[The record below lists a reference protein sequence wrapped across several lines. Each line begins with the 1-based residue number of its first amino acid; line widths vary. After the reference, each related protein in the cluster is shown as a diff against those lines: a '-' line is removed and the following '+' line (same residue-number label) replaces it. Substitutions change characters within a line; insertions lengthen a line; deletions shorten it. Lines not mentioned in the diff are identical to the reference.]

1 MSKEIKVG
9 LLAVVALVALAIGF
23 NFLRGSNILS
33 SNKTYY
39 AIYPKVDGLNVGAPV
54 ILNGIKVGQVK
65 NLELQPEN
73 NNSIKASL
81 ELEKGIALGDSTK
94 AGLSG
99 SLLGSKTI
107 TLLLGKNSKEY
118 TGGETLQTTTA
129 VSLTDIVQARA
140 TVLLDTVNSTLSHIN
155 GFLTKD
161 AQTNIQGTLQGARQS
176 TVALQNLIAANQA
189 NINQITRNLAQM
201 SAALN
206 KSTTK
211 LDRIANNFTQLSDSL
226 KSAPVGPALRNLN
239 ATLTEAQTS
248 LKGVS
253 TALNDKTGSLGK
265 LINDT
270 LLYNNLNATAASS
283 NALISDMKENPKRYV
298 HFSVFGGGGKDKVKK
313 ETTTTPD
320 GTKKTE
326 VKKVTAAPALVQP

>member
-23 NFLRGSNILS
+23 NFLRGSNLLS
-33 SNKTYY
+33 NDRTYY

-65 NLELQPEN
+65 NLELQPEM
-73 NNSIKASL
+73 NNSVRASI
-81 ELEKGIALGDSTK
+81 ELEKGVTVGDSTK

-107 TLLLGKNSKEY
+107 TLVLGPNSKQFS
-118 TGGETLQTTTA
+118 GGETLKTTTA
-129 VSLTDIVQARA
+129 VSLTDVVQARA
-140 TVLLDTVNSTLSHIN
+140 TVLLDTVNSTLAHLN
-155 GFLTKD
+155 GFLNKD
-161 AQTNIQGTLQGARQS
+161 AQTNIQGTLVGARQS
-176 TVALQNLIAANQA
+176 TEALQQLIASNQA

-206 KSTTK
+206 KSTAK

-226 KSAPVGPALRNLN
+226 KSAPIGPTMRNLN
-239 ATLTEAQTS
+239 ATMAEAQTS

-253 TALNDKTGSLGK
+253 TALNDKKGSLGK

-270 LLYNNLNATAASS
+270 LLDNNLNATAASS
-283 NALISDMKENPKRYV
+283 NELISDMKANPKRYV
-298 HFSVFGGGGKDKVKK
+298 HFSVFGGGGKDKTKK
-313 ETTTTPD
+313 ETTKQPD
-320 GTKKTE
+320 GTVKTE
-326 VKKVTAAPALVQP
+326 TKKVSAVRP

>member
-9 LLAVVALVALAIGF
+9 LLAVVALVALAVGF

-39 AIYPKVDGLNVGAPV
+39 AVYPKVDGLNVGAPV
-54 ILNGIKVGQVK
+54 VLNGIKVGQVK

-81 ELEKGIALGDSTK
+81 ELDKGVTVGDSTK

-107 TLLLGKNSKEY
+107 TLVLGPDSKKFD
-118 TGGETLQTTTA
+118 GGETLKTTTA
-129 VSLTDIVQARA
+129 VSITDVVQARA
-140 TVLLDTVNSTLSHIN
+140 TVLLDTLNSTLAHVN
-155 GFLTKD
+155 GFLNKD
-161 AQTNIQGTLQGARQS
+161 AQTNIQGTLVGARQS
-176 TVALQNLIAANQA
+176 TQALQNLIAANQA

-206 KSTTK
+206 KSTAK

-226 KSAPVGPALRNLN
+226 KSAPIGPTMRNLN
-239 ATLTEAQTS
+239 STLAEAQTS

-253 TALNDKTGSLGK
+253 NALNDKTGSLGK

-313 ETTTTPD
+313 ETTKQPD
-320 GTKKTE
+320 GTTKTE
-326 VKKVTAAPALVQP
+326 VKKVSAVRP